1 MIRIFAGSFS
11 LKGIF
16 QNRSIAGKSFL
27 FYFVFLILLVS
38 FPLNYQIVKTGGWDL
53 YNFTAGM
60 RAQYPD
66 WLPMDLPDD
75 IEITKEG
82 MLFTN
87 VATSSFATTNLD
99 GATLNIIFMPEGAY
113 EGAIRALVFYPERI
127 VYYEEGGAERLST
140 NYQNIST
147 SVRFN
152 DLMMLDQSIAVDRVA
167 TMIDEA
173 FSAYA
178 VFKSVTLNIA
188 INLAMNAL
196 LALVVGAIFIFIRIQ
211 YQRVTSFA
219 DNLKIIISSMT
230 IPAIIGFTIGIVGV
244 IEINAFTAVLF
255 QFLAPLIAI
264 LAIYKG
270 VRKTVSDEKR

>member
-66 WLPMDLPDD
+66 WLPTDLPDD

-87 VATSSFATTNLD
+87 VATSSFTTANLD

-113 EGAIRALVFYPERI
+113 EGAVRALVFYPQRI

-140 NYQNIST
+140 NYQNISS

-152 DLMMLDQSIAVDRVA
+152 DLMMLDQSIAVDRIA

-188 INLAMNAL
+188 INLAMNSL

-211 YQRVTSFA
+211 YQRVTTFA

-230 IPAIIGFTIGIVGV
+230 IPAIVGFTIGIVGV
-244 IEINAFTAVLF
+244 IEINAFTSVLF